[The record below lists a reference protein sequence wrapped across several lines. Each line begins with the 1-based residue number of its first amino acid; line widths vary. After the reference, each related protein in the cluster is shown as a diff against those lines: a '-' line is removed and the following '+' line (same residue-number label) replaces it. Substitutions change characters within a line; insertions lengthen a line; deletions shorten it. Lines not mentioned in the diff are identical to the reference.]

1 MNKTKL
7 MVRLSLLSAIGVLLF
22 YVVAFPLPF
31 FPEFLTYDAGDIPA
45 LIAAFAFGPIAGVVV
60 QFLKAFIGFLIGG
73 SKAGWIG
80 ALANFLAGGT
90 MAFVAG
96 AIYAQKKTKLRAT
109 LSLFIG
115 SVVTALVMG
124 ALNYY
129 WLLPLWG
136 IPQNQLM
143 PFLVSATIPFNF
155 VKFAMSSVVTFF
167 LYKRVKSFLE
177 VESYKKVGEATDNVK

>member
-22 YVVAFPLPF
+22 YVVSFPLPF

-45 LIAAFAFGPIAGVVV
+45 LVATFAFGPVAGVVV

-96 AIYAQKKTKLRAT
+96 IIYAQKKNKIMAAA
-109 LSLFIG
+109 SLFVG

-124 ALNYY
+124 VLNYY

-143 PFLVSATIPFNF
+143 PFLIGATIPFNF
-155 VKFAMSSVVTFF
+155 VKFILSSVVTFF
-167 LYKRVKSFLE
+167 LYKKVKNFLE
-177 VESYKKVGEATDNVK
+177 VEEYKEVRE

>member
-1 MNKTKL
+1 MNKTRL
-7 MVRLSLLSAIGVLLF
+7 MVRLALLSAIGVLLF
-22 YVVAFPLPF
+22 YVVSFPLPF

-45 LIAAFAFGPIAGVVV
+45 LVAAFAFGPVAGVIV

-96 AIYAQKKTKLRAT
+96 IIYAQKKTKIMASF
-109 LSLFIG
+109 SLLIG
-115 SVVTALVMG
+115 SAVTALVMG
-124 ALNYY
+124 VVNYY

-136 IPQNQLM
+136 IPSNQVLPMLM
-143 PFLVSATIPFNF
+143 AAIIPFNF
-155 VKFAMSSVVTFF
+155 TKFVLSSIVTFF
-167 LYKRVKSFLE
+167 LYKKVKNYLE
-177 VESYKKVGEATDNVK
+177 VEDYKEVSE